1 MSNITINHLTFTY
14 PGEGPLFDDVN
25 LIIDDQWRLGLL
37 GRNGRGKTTLL
48 KLIQGQLHG
57 SGKIT
62 AHQAF
67 VSYPLNILSPSL
79 PSIMAIQEVV
89 PIEEW
94 QVAKELSKLNAQ
106 TDILWQPYNTL
117 SGGEQTKAQLACAF
131 ADPTSFVL
139 LDEPTNHLDAIT
151 RQTVIQYLQ
160 DKKQGFIITSHDRN
174 FLDQVID
181 HVLVIEAK
189 QLYLQQGN
197 YSNYRAQKDLRDQS
211 NQARNDQLKKEIH
224 RLKATVQEKQTWANK
239 AETKKDHA
247 THSDRGFLGA
257 KAARMMK
264 RSISLKQ
271 RLNNEIKTKEGLLE
285 NIEQAPELTMN
296 HQPALTRQVLAVHN
310 LSLGN
315 EDQPPLFKP
324 LTFNLECN
332 QQLII
337 TGANGT
343 GKTTLLNY
351 LAKQITTHS
360 SNSSCEFPGQLTVS
374 YLHQQLHF
382 SHQELDDYAQSHGL
396 EKEALLNL
404 LYKLGFQR
412 NEFRHATDELSAG
425 QQRKLALATCLL
437 TPANLYL
444 LDEPFNYLD
453 TYNQDQL
460 ITLLRTVQ
468 PSLIMVEH
476 DPAIIHQLGFPTID
490 LEAES

>member
-1 MSNITINHLTFTY
+1 MSNITLQHLSFAY
-14 PGEGPLFDDVN
+14 PGEGPLFDDIN

-57 SGKIT
+57 KGKIIT
-62 AHQAF
+62 HQSFA
-67 VSYPLNILSPSL
+67 SYPINIQSPNL
-79 PSIMAIQEVV
+79 PTIMAIQEIV

-94 QVAKELSKLNAQ
+94 QIAKELAKLNTRA
-106 TDILWQPYNTL
+106 DILWQPFNTL
-117 SGGEQTKAQLACAF
+117 SGGEQTKVQLACTF

-139 LDEPTNHLDAIT
+139 LDEPTNHLDAQA
-151 RQTVIQYLQ
+151 RQTVTQYLHA
-160 DKKQGFIITSHDRN
+160 KKQGFIITSHDRG

-197 YSNYRAQKDLRDQS
+197 YSNYRAQKDLRDQT
-211 NQARNDQLKKEIH
+211 NQANNEQLKKEIR

-247 THSDRGFLGA
+247 AHGDRGFLGA

-264 RSISLKQ
+264 RSINLNH
-271 RLNNEIKTKEGLLE
+271 RLNNEIKAKKGLLT
-285 NIEQAPELTMN
+285 NIEQTSKLTMN
-296 HQPALTRQVLAVHN
+296 YQPASTPRLLTVHN
-310 LSLGN
+310 LSLRN
-315 EDQPPLFKP
+315 EEQSPLFKP
-324 LTFNLECN
+324 LNFNLARDH
-332 QQLII
+332 QLII
-337 TGANGT
+337 TGANGI

-351 LAKQITTHS
+351 LAKQITNQS
-360 SNSSCEFPGQLTVS
+360 PSFDCDFPRQLTIS
-374 YLHQQLHF
+374 YLHQQLNYD
-382 SHQELDDYAQSHGL
+382 HQKLDEYAKTHGL

-412 NEFRHATDELSAG
+412 NSFHHATDEFSAG

-460 ITLLRTVQ
+460 VNVLQTVH

-476 DPAIIHQLGFPTID
+476 DPTIIQQLSFPTIN
-490 LEAES
+490 LEY